1 MKAMIIVNNGLEEC
15 ESLITYDLLYRA
27 GIKTDLVGF
36 TDEILSSHEVR
47 FKAHRLL
54 DEIDP
59 AEYDCLIL
67 PGGMPGT
74 KNLEN
79 DERVQKLIDDFVKE
93 NKLIAA
99 ICAAPSILIHKGLLK
114 SGHFICYPGF
124 ESGLQPAKEKV
135 IKDDFFHTPNSICLY
150 LRIIFL
156 IKSTGITSNENIN
169 IIINSSTL
177 KPLVLNTVPP

>member
-15 ESLITYDLLYRA
+15 EALITYDLLYRA

-93 NKLIAA
+93 NKLIAQQEQIPGQIQFELIPGENEFDVLFVGTSADSDQKANRLLPA
-99 ICAAPSILIHKGLLK
+99 I
-114 SGHFICYPGF
+114 
-124 ESGLQPAKEKV
+124 E
-135 IKDDFFHTPNSICLY
+135 
-150 LRIIFL
+150 IIP
-156 IKSTGITSNENIN
+156 IN
-169 IIINSSTL
+169 HA
-177 KPLVLNTVPP
+177 